1 MRRDILSVTKKDTLL
16 DADEGLRDDEE
27 DFCDSEEQLGDGMM
41 LFVTKRE
48 GY

>member
-1 MRRDILSVTKKDTLL
+1 MLSLSVTKKDTLL
-16 DADEGLRDDEE
+16 DADEGLRDAEE
-27 DFCDSEEQLGDGMM
+27 DFCSSEEQLGDAMM